1 MYKSVIGKVMY
12 GKIWVPCKHI
22 ASILLSILTS
32 FGKGMILIN
41 KKSGRGERT

>member
-1 MYKSVIGKVMY
+1 MYKSIIGKVMY

-22 ASILLSILTS
+22 AKTVTS

-41 KKSGRGERT
+41 KKRGRGERT